1 MEAIVTETQ
10 DEDLNKPATIG
21 TVRMLAVHAD
31 AGFAQ
36 IHLGLERLNDRI
48 DGVEK
53 NLSQQIAHVEDNLSQ
68 KIDHVEQNLTQ
79 RIDGVESRL
88 TQKIDGV
95 EEKLTQKIDG
105 VESKLTQK
113 IDGVESKLTQKID
126 SSVVELKAEMS
137 VNMSTVMDQLAL
149 RSSADR
155 FIKVGLAVAV
165 LGVLVQTVF
174 AALK

>member
-36 IHLGLERLNDRI
+36 IHLGLERLNDKI

-53 NLSQQIAHVEDNLSQ
+53 NLSQ
-68 KIDHVEQNLTQ
+68 
-79 RIDGVESRL
+79 RI
-88 TQKIDGV
+88 THV

-126 SSVVELKAEMS
+126 ISVVELKAEMS

-155 FIKVGLAVAV
+155 FIKVGFAVAV
-165 LGVLVQTVF
+165 LGVLIQTVF